1 MAILIGDGMIRWTAY
16 KIKPEEFLENEV
28 VDKYINIDGKKIHR
42 VRVLGEVKN
51 IMTSSILS
59 FELDSGII
67 VKDFDRKGESIKE
80 NDFIDV
86 IGRVND
92 YNNSKYIA
100 LELYIK
106 RNDNREKWK
115 ELRDLEIEK
124 TRKYM
129 EDESQISQQQ
139 YNENYEEDTISDDIL
154 EDIYGDIEDNKD
166 MILRNIDER
175 GEVSYE
181 ELLEISKLDEKE
193 LDKILDELLADGEI
207 YEPKTGVYRVL

>member
-1 MAILIGDGMIRWTAY
+1 MVRWTAY

-28 VDKYINIDGKKIHR
+28 VDKYIIIDGKKIHR
-42 VRVLGEVKN
+42 VRILGEVKN
-51 IMTSSILS
+51 ILTSSILS

-67 VKDFDRKGESIKE
+67 IKDFDKKGDSIRE

-86 IGRVND
+86 IGRVNN
-92 YNNSKYIA
+92 YNDSKYIA
-100 LELYIK
+100 LELFVK

-129 EDESQISQQQ
+129 EDEEQISKQQ
-139 YNENYEEDTISDDIL
+139 YNENYEREVISDDIL
-154 EDIYGDIEDNKD
+154 ENIYGGGEDIKDN
-166 MILRNIDER
+166 ILRNIDEK

-181 ELLEISKLDEKE
+181 ELLEISKIDEKE
-193 LDKILDELLADGEI
+193 LDKILDELLEDGEI
-207 YEPKTGVYRVL
+207 YEPKTGVYRIL

>member
-1 MAILIGDGMIRWTAY
+1 MVRWTAY

-28 VDKYINIDGKKIHR
+28 VDKCIILDGKKIHR
-42 VRVLGEVKN
+42 VRILGEVKN
-51 IMTSSILS
+51 ILTSSILS

-67 VKDFDRKGESIKE
+67 IKDFDKKGDSIRE

-86 IGRVND
+86 IGRVNN
-92 YNNSKYIA
+92 YNDSKYIA
-100 LELYIK
+100 LELFVK

-129 EDESQISQQQ
+129 EDEEQISKQQ
-139 YNENYEEDTISDDIL
+139 YNENYEREVISDDIL
-154 EDIYGDIEDNKD
+154 ENIYGGGEDIKDN
-166 MILRNIDER
+166 ILRNIDEK

-181 ELLEISKLDEKE
+181 ELLEISKIDEKE
-193 LDKILDELLADGEI
+193 LDKILDELLEDGEI
-207 YEPKTGVYRVL
+207 YEPKTGVYRIL